1 MEDPPAKQ
9 VSAIP
14 GKSLK
19 VAAALEIVEEDDAG
33 TVRLRYNPGPSL
45 GRLEKMV
52 YRRRRMT

>member
-1 MEDPPAKQ
+1 LEDPPAEQ

-19 VAAALEIVEEDDAG
+19 IAAALEIVEQDDAG

-45 GRLEKMV
+45 RRLETMV